1 MLDNRIDQRFRR
13 TWEYFL
19 ANAGDLM
26 LGGLVV
32 IAGTLIIV
40 AGPWFGLNFLQEVLD
55 GVRTGRRVRW
65 QAAYERKGNFWRGW
79 WLALAMGV
87 PIAIGFALLVVPG
100 VLLSVYWL
108 LAPTLVADGRKVI
121 DALGESGRIFGRTR
135 DWATWFLNWLVPCV
149 LWSLGGITAFA
160 LVLTLPLSV
169 AYLVHCYVDE
179 GAPGARTG
187 AAAGRDFC

>member
-19 ANAGDLM
+19 GNAGDLM

-32 IAGTLIIV
+32 IAGSLIVV
-40 AGPWFGLNFLQEVLD
+40 AGPWFGLNYLQELLECA
-55 GVRTGRRVRW
+55 RTGRRVRW

-79 WLALAMGV
+79 WLTLAMGV

-108 LAPTLVADGRKVI
+108 LAPALVADGRKVL
-121 DALGESGRIFGRTR
+121 DALGESGRIFGRHK

-149 LWSLGGITAFA
+149 LLSVGGITAFA

-169 AYLVHCYVDE
+169 AYLVLCYVDE
-179 GAPGARTG
+179 VGTATLDGRAPPR
-187 AAAGRDFC
+187 